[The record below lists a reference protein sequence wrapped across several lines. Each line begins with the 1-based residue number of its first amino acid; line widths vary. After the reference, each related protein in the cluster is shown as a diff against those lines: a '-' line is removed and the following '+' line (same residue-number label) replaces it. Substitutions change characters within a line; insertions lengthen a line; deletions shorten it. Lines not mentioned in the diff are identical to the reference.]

1 MHRQGPAEMAIKT
14 ITGLELLRFK
24 EVIIQT
30 GTGLE
35 LRQFREVTTAEM
47 PGLH

>member
-1 MHRQGPAEMAIKT
+1 MPRQGPAEMVIKT
-14 ITGLELLRFK
+14 TAGLKLRRFK

-35 LRQFREVTTAEM
+35 LRQFREVTTTEM
-47 PGLH
+47 PELP